1 MGKGCRI
8 IQKECDPT
16 AAEDKSL
23 PTNAFLV
30 EYLQDGI
37 TKFDIVTAAGR
48 VDIFDD
54 YYDKYRKDLLNMTQ
68 TEGRISPKLWNN
80 PADKKK

>member
-1 MGKGCRI
+1 M
-8 IQKECDPT
+8 
-16 AAEDKSL
+16 
-23 PTNAFLV
+23 V

-48 VDIFDD
+48 VDIFDEN
-54 YYDKYRKDLLNMTQ
+54 YDKYRKDLLNMTQ